1 MSIKTQK
8 ILMYIP
14 IVNYFIMFYFVFAA
28 RKRLQISSSDFF
40 KCTCKIFL
48 FLILFTIPR
57 IIVDSCFDNKIPG
70 LILYYVSLYVYPLI
84 IAYFFIECQQRYI
97 DGQNDRC

>member
-28 RKRLQISSSDFF
+28 RKRLQISSSDF
-40 KCTCKIFL
+40 
-48 FLILFTIPR
+48 
-57 IIVDSCFDNKIPG
+57 
-70 LILYYVSLYVYPLI
+70 
-84 IAYFFIECQQRYI
+84 
-97 DGQNDRC
+97 